1 MSRGT
6 AIKRESAEA
15 LRARLLADEQVHT
28 MIEMRAYEIYRL
40 RGGAPGQEAEDWLQA
55 EAEILKFLM
64 EEEARR
70 SETEALVA
78 QSLANDLNDQSY
90 DPIQN
95 AAAREPRV
103 GHAITPP
110 AQTSAPAAERSER
123 APLGLADILAE
134 GITSVG
140 SPGEP
145 APDLAKPRKARSRTT
160 SAKTP
165 VARKE
170 GDEKPRGKARSKEKT
185 SKKSSKE
192 PKNS

>member
-6 AIKRESAEA
+6 AIKRESVEA

-55 EAEILKFLM
+55 EGEILKFLM

-78 QSLANDLNDQSY
+78 QSLARGVSDQSSE
-90 DPIQN
+90 PIQS
-95 AAAREPRV
+95 ATALEPMV
-103 GHAITPP
+103 GHPITPP
-110 AQTSAPAAERSER
+110 AQPSSPAAERTER
-123 APLGLADILAE
+123 AAPLGLADILAE
-134 GITSVG
+134 GITS
-140 SPGEP
+140 GEP
-145 APDLAKPRKARSRTT
+145 IADLTKPRKARSRTT
-160 SAKTP
+160 AAKTP

-170 GDEKPRGKARSKEKT
+170 ADKKPRGKAKSKET
-185 SKKSSKE
+185 ASKKSSRE
-192 PKNS
+192 PKNT